1 LQGSNRWRHR
11 QFGMTL
17 SGTADGTAPLARE
30 NASTLTSG
38 ATAATQFEV
47 TVSTAAAQ
55 TETSEE
61 WLAAIAAQHD
71 LAVGGAT
78 HDTQARATAV
88 ATRVQSHRAWWS
100 AFWSRSHIVVSAS
113 NSSSSEGSALALL
126 TQQYAICR
134 YVQAIQARTWV
145 PVKFNVSSTDF
156 HANVLAE
163 LMLPPPLLLLTADA
177 SLGRAACRGKCSPRI
192 CRRKARGADQPCG
205 IGVPTPGGRTRV

>member
-1 LQGSNRWRHR
+1 
-11 QFGMTL
+11 MTL
-17 SGTADGTAPLARE
+17 SGTADGKAPLARE

-61 WLAAIAAQHD
+61 WLASIAAQHD

-78 HDTQARATAV
+78 HDTQARAIAV

-145 PVKFNVSSTDF
+145 PVKFNVSSAAF

-163 LMLPPPLLLLTADA
+163 LMMPPLLLLTADA
-177 SLGRAACRGKCSPRI
+177 SLGRAACRGKCSLRI
-192 CRRKARGADQPCG
+192 YRRKARGAGQPCG